1 LTGNGTTRTT
11 CLASVSGRTE
21 RPRRAAGVPAKEAF
35 TSSGAVWLRPP
46 EIRRRRAVGST
57 TRAVATGA
65 GGGAMAPQGGD
76 GSGILGWLS
85 RQFVNQLKAIPLLR
99 WPRHGFFSPKTWT
112 TTLKDAIIVMFSLV
126 FFVLVL
132 GLADYVAL
140 KIFKILTLGKA

>member
-1 LTGNGTTRTT
+1 
-11 CLASVSGRTE
+11 
-21 RPRRAAGVPAKEAF
+21 
-35 TSSGAVWLRPP
+35 
-46 EIRRRRAVGST
+46 
-57 TRAVATGA
+57 
-65 GGGAMAPQGGD
+65 MAPQGGV

-132 GLADYVAL
+132 GLAADYVAL

>member
-1 LTGNGTTRTT
+1 M
-11 CLASVSGRTE
+11 
-21 RPRRAAGVPAKEAF
+21 
-35 TSSGAVWLRPP
+35 
-46 EIRRRRAVGST
+46 T

-65 GGGAMAPQGGD
+65 GGGAMAPKGGG

>member
-1 LTGNGTTRTT
+1 
-11 CLASVSGRTE
+11 
-21 RPRRAAGVPAKEAF
+21 
-35 TSSGAVWLRPP
+35 
-46 EIRRRRAVGST
+46 
-57 TRAVATGA
+57 
-65 GGGAMAPQGGD
+65 MAPQGGG
-76 GSGILGWLS
+76 GSGILRWLS